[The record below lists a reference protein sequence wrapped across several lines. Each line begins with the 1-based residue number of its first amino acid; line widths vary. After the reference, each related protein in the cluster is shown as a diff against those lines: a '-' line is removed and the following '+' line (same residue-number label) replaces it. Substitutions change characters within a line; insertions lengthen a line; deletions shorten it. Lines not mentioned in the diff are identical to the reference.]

1 MNPFHAI
8 VLAVV
13 QGITEF
19 IPVSSSAHLILVP
32 YFLGWP
38 DQGLAFDVATHAGT
52 LLAALL
58 YFRRDVRELV
68 VGFFSGREASAEA
81 GFNPRRLGWALVVG
95 TVPAGIFGLLF
106 HHAVET
112 QARNPLL
119 IAGTSI
125 GYGLLLAAADRIGR
139 RTREIGEIGLS
150 AALVIGFA
158 QALALVP
165 GTSRSGITITA
176 ALLLGFS
183 RPAAAR
189 FSFLLVIPV
198 SALAALHD
206 GYKLA
211 TGAVPSSQA
220 LPMAIGVVVSALV
233 GYLVIGWL
241 LAFLRRQ
248 SLTVFVAYR
257 LALGVIILAVVLWRG
272 TPVRQAS
279 ERGLQQALSGLRKPI
294 DNSLLV
300 R

>member
-1 MNPFHAI
+1 
-8 VLAVV
+8 
-13 QGITEF
+13 
-19 IPVSSSAHLILVP
+19 
-32 YFLGWP
+32 
-38 DQGLAFDVATHAGT
+38 
-52 LLAALL
+52 
-58 YFRRDVRELV
+58 
-68 VGFFSGREASAEA
+68 
-81 GFNPRRLGWALVVG
+81 RLGWALVVG
-95 TVPAGIFGLLF
+95 KVPAGIFGLLF

-183 RPAAAR
+183 RPDAAR

-248 SLTVFVAYR
+248 SLTVFVGYR